1 MPGRWRRGW
10 AAFALCLAS
19 LATATAAGSGEA
31 APGPTAQKE
40 RVVVIEAKRYEFT
53 PGEIR
58 LKVGEAVIF
67 ELHSTDR
74 KHGFLIPDF
83 KVRADIPPGE
93 TVRVRWVP
101 TRAGRFAFQ
110 CDLFCGS
117 GHEEMN
123 GTIVVE

>member
-1 MPGRWRRGW
+1 MPRGWRKGW

-19 LATATAAGSGEA
+19 LATATAAGGGEA
-31 APGPTAQKE
+31 TPRPAAEKE
-40 RVVVIEAKRYEFT
+40 RVIVIEAKRYEFT
-53 PGEIR
+53 PGQIK
-58 LKVGEAVIF
+58 LKVGESVIF
-67 ELHSTDR
+67 ELHSADR

-101 TRAGRFAFQ
+101 TRAGTFAFK

-117 GHEEMN
+117 GHEDMN